1 MAPICPICGTPLMES
16 RQRLKCPNRECSGYE
31 EGCCEGGPQ
40 GGIYRM
46 CDFCDVEQATGI
58 GLDGKAF
65 CNGCEKPRGIPVE
78 KGGESV

>member
-1 MAPICPICGTPLMES
+1 
-16 RQRLKCPNRECSGYE
+16 
-31 EGCCEGGPQ
+31 
-40 GGIYRM
+40 M
-46 CDFCDVEQATGI
+46 CDFCNAEQATGI